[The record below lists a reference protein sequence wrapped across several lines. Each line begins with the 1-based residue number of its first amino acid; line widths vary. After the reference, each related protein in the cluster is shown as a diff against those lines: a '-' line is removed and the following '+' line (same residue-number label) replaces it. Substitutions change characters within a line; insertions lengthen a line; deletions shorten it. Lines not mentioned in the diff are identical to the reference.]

1 VTTQSPQS
9 PAIPTDRLALIKPI
23 ALVVLLAVALAVP
36 SAAPVLFPGTAIM
49 AIAVFTVLYAACAS
63 AWNIFSGYTGYIA
76 LGHAV
81 FFGSGA
87 YALAIMCK
95 GWHVHSDYGPLLL
108 LPLCGVIAAII
119 AIPVGIISLR
129 TRGHTFVVITIATF
143 FIFQLLAYNLRF
155 ITQGSAGLEL
165 PIPSWSGA
173 AFDPPFYYTGLL
185 ILLLAVGASWWVRR
199 SKYGL
204 GLLAIKD
211 DEDRARGLGV
221 RTGPSKLLAFT
232 LSAFFV
238 GMLGGLWAYYIE
250 SVFPNSGFDALFDVA
265 IALMVFLG
273 GLGTLAGPI
282 LGALILI
289 PAQQYVASDRTL
301 TSWYLILYGALFL
314 VVILLLPEGILPT
327 VRKRLIQWRG
337 RRPATGA
344 APGATPGAFPGGP
357 PRSGPPGRVAP
368 VSSDGGER

>member
-1 VTTQSPQS
+1 VTTGSPN
-9 PAIPTDRLALIKPI
+9 ARAVRTDRLAPLKLI
-23 ALVVLLAVALAVP
+23 ALLVALAAALALP
-36 SAAPVLFPGTAIM
+36 PAAPVLFPGTAIM
-49 AIAVFTVLYAACAS
+49 SIAVFTVLYAGCAS
-63 AWNIFSGYTGYIA
+63 SWNIFSGYTGYIA

-87 YALAIMCK
+87 YALAIICK
-95 GWHVHSDYGPLLL
+95 AWHVHSDYGPLLL

-119 AIPVGIISLR
+119 AVPIGIISLR

-143 FIFQLLAYNLRF
+143 FIFQLLAENLRA
-155 ITQGSAGLEL
+155 ITNGSAGLEL
-165 PIPSWSGA
+165 PIPSWSGDT
-173 AFDPPFYYTGLL
+173 FDPPFYYTGLL
-185 ILLLAVGASWWVRR
+185 ILALVLFTSWWVRR

-232 LSAFFV
+232 ISAFFV

-250 SVFPNSGFDALFDVA
+250 SVFFNSGFNALFDVS

-273 GLGTLAGPI
+273 GLGTLTGPI
-282 LGALILI
+282 LGALILV
-289 PAQQYVASDRTL
+289 PAQQYVASDQTL

-314 VVILLLPEGILPT
+314 AVILLLPEGILPT
-327 VRKRLIQWRG
+327 VRKRLAQWRV
-337 RRPATGA
+337 RRPATD
-344 APGATPGAFPGGP
+344 ATPGALHGGP
-357 PRSGPPGRVAP
+357 PRSGPPGPPGRVAP
-368 VSSDGGER
+368 ATSDGGER

>member
-1 VTTQSPQS
+1 MITQA
-9 PAIPTDRLALIKPI
+9 PAPRALPLDRLALVKTL
-23 ALVVLLAVALAVP
+23 ALLVLLAAALAFP
-36 SAAPVLFPGTAIM
+36 PAAPIIFPGTAIM
-49 AIAVFTVLYAACAS
+49 TIAVFTVLYAACAT

-87 YALAIMCK
+87 YALALMCK
-95 GWHVHSDYGPLLL
+95 DWHVRSDYGPILL
-108 LPLCGVIAAII
+108 LPLCGVVAAII

-165 PIPSWSGA
+165 PLPSWSGTS
-173 AFDPPFYYTGLL
+173 FDPPFYYTALL
-185 ILLLAVGASWWVRR
+185 ILLLALGASWWVRR

-221 RTGPSKLLAFT
+221 RTGPSKLLAFVV
-232 LSAFFV
+232 SAFFV

-250 SVFPNSGFDALFDVA
+250 SVFPNTGFDALFDVS

-273 GLGTLAGPI
+273 GIGTLAGPI

-289 PAQQYVASDRTL
+289 PAQQFVAANQQL
-301 TSWYLILYGALFL
+301 TSYYLILYGALFL
-314 VVILLLPEGILPT
+314 VVILLMPEGILPT
-327 VRKRLIQWRG
+327 VRKRLTKWRA
-337 RRPATGA
+337 RRPA
-344 APGATPGAFPGGP
+344 PGAFSGAP
-357 PRSGPPGRVAP
+357 PRTSPPRRVATAT
-368 VSSDGGER
+368 SDGGER